1 MDGGKGPMRLLIATK
16 NRGKVQEIRALMGVG
31 MQKDLEVITLAD
43 VPAVMEPREDGKT
56 FAENARIKALH
67 YAQAIRVL
75 CVADDSGLSVDAL
88 GGLPG
93 VRSARY
99 AGEGATDAANNAHLL
114 HELARHPRPWKAA
127 FVCAAAA
134 ALPGRVIAEATGRLT
149 GQIVPEPRGQEGFG
163 YDPVFLVDS
172 TWKTLA
178 ELPPEEKNRI
188 SHRGQ
193 AMRALIAEMKA
204 AGILS

>member
-1 MDGGKGPMRLLIATK
+1 MRLLIATK
-16 NRGKVQEIRALMGVG
+16 NRGKVQEIRALLGSVV
-31 MQKDLEVITLAD
+31 QKNVEVVTLAD
-43 VPAVMEPREDGKT
+43 VAQVPEPREDGKT

-67 YAQAIRVL
+67 YARELKVL

-99 AGEGATDAANNAHLL
+99 AGEGASDAANNAHLL

-127 FVCAAAA
+127 FVCAASA
-134 ALPGRVIAEATGRLT
+134 ALPGRVVAEATGTLS

-163 YDPVFLVDS
+163 YDPVFLVGD

-178 ELPPEEKNRI
+178 ELPTAEKNRI

-193 AMRALIAEMKA
+193 AMRALIEEMKA
-204 AGILS
+204 AGVLM